1 MHTPAI
7 NPSMNAT
14 TIPDALYYPFHL
26 CHPATLELMLERYAT
41 VHFRDYMAIQL
52 TPLTGTT
59 AYQDRMGDQFPDLVR
74 AGRIV
79 QGYHVSGPLTGEVA
93 EAVDQDLADSTWRTM
108 FHHALSEDR
117 RFQRGLFDVAH
128 GTMIGRRLVP
138 GPAALLT
145 LLDSRWVAQVMTL
158 EAVRRLSRSCGA
170 RPPVVTR
177 VAPTNTGQPWARSG
191 RLFLRYR
198 EGQRDADEPSPF
210 ALVGL
215 RRVVSRRVLGHFHA
229 GRTGE
234 HRRSELS
241 GNDQHCG

>member
-158 EAVRRLSRSCGA
+158 EAVRRLSRSAASPEEAYTYEYGLALVKTSASLRITYQLAQVHHLRPATDSRSHHDLFAYSLA
-170 RPPVVTR
+170 RE
-177 VAPTNTGQPWARSG
+177 
-191 RLFLRYR
+191 RLVL
-198 EGQRDADEPSPF
+198 EHDLMSPF
-210 ALVGL
+210 G
-215 RRVVSRRVLGHFHA
+215 
-229 GRTGE
+229 
-234 HRRSELS
+234 
-241 GNDQHCG
+241 